1 MALQSFYFF
10 IQMANHFNPFIG
22 IDAGL
27 SLRCDKWPLI
37 KILLLEGLLLLNDL
51 FDIAVRDKVRYCM
64 IFK

>member
-1 MALQSFYFF
+1 
-10 IQMANHFNPFIG
+10 MANHFNPFIG